1 MKSSAQLPR
10 PIAVLVLVILACSF
24 AGNHV
29 AARIAFDHDAG
40 LLVAVLFRSGVAM
53 VALLCLVIWRRES
66 LRFKPQA
73 WGWQLVMGLLI
84 AIQSFSIYSAVARI
98 PVALVLLVVNLAPIM
113 LALLTW
119 ALGGPRPTR
128 TASLLMLFILFG
140 LALALDLPSRLS
152 GSGEI
157 DTNYIKGL
165 LFGVTAAAVF
175 ACALWITDHRLSRMP
190 GLVRSMLTIMVVF
203 VSAASAGVAGLVP
216 NGMNLP
222 TAPAGWV
229 ALGSLAILYGA
240 AFSVLFTLVTRLDI
254 ARNAPVMNVE
264 PVAGLILGW
273 LILDQVLGGIQIAGG
288 LIVVIGIV
296 MLAYTKIPD
305 RQLSRPPCELK
316 TGKRGDIRTADSQV

>member
-1 MKSSAQLPR
+1 MTSSAQLPR
-10 PIAVLVLVILACSF
+10 QFAVLILVILACSF

-40 LLVAVLFRSGVAM
+40 LLVAILFRSGVAM
-53 VALLCLVIWRRES
+53 VGLILLVIWRRES

-98 PVALVLLVVNLAPIM
+98 PIALALLVVNLAPIM

-119 ALGGPRPTR
+119 ALGGARPSR

-140 LALALDLPSRLS
+140 LALALDLPSRFS
-152 GSGEI
+152 DSGEI
-157 DTNYIKGL
+157 DIKFVEGL
-165 LFGVTAAAVF
+165 LFGLTAAAVF
-175 ACALWITDHRLSRMP
+175 ACALWITDHRLGNMP

-203 VSAASAGVAGLVP
+203 ASTAIAGAAGLVP
-216 NGMNLP
+216 DGMSLP
-222 TAPAGWV
+222 SASMGWV
-229 ALGSLAILYGA
+229 ALSSLAILYGA

-264 PVAGLILGW
+264 PVAGLIFGW
-273 LILDQVLGGIQIAGG
+273 LILDQVLGGIQVVGSF
-288 LIVVIGIV
+288 IVVSGIV

-305 RQLSRPPCELK
+305 RQLSRPLRESK
-316 TGKRGDIRTADSQV
+316 TVKCRETCMADS

>member
-1 MKSSAQLPR
+1 MTSTAQLPR
-10 PIAVLVLVILACSF
+10 QFAVLILVILACSF

-40 LLVAVLFRSGVAM
+40 LLVAILFRSGVAM
-53 VALLCLVIWRRES
+53 VGLILLVVWRRES

-98 PVALVLLVVNLAPIM
+98 PIALALLVVNLAPIM

-119 ALGGPRPTR
+119 ALGGARPSR

-140 LALALDLPSRLS
+140 LALALDLPSRFS
-152 GSGEI
+152 DSGEI
-157 DTNYIKGL
+157 DIRFVEGL
-165 LFGVTAAAVF
+165 LFGITAAAVF
-175 ACALWITDHRLSRMP
+175 ACALWITDHRLGSMP

-203 VSAASAGVAGLVP
+203 ASTAIAGAAGLVP
-216 NGMNLP
+216 DGMSLP
-222 TAPAGWV
+222 SASMGWV

-264 PVAGLILGW
+264 PVAGLIFGW
-273 LILDQVLGGIQIAGG
+273 LILDQVLGGIQVVGSF
-288 LIVVIGIV
+288 IVVSGIV

-305 RQLSRPPCELK
+305 RQLSRPLRESK
-316 TGKRGDIRTADSQV
+316 TVKCGETCMADS